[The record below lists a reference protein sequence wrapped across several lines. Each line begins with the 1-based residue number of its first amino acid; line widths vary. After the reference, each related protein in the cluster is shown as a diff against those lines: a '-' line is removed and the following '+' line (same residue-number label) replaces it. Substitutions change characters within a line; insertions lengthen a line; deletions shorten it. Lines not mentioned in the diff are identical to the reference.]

1 MRDFFKYRCK
11 RGENNE
17 AWIISFF
24 LERDGIFAVFAA
36 FNLSASFIGIN
47 HWLFW
52 DQASTYLI
60 LESLIYKKL
69 DQERYITREE
79 CIEWCGN
86 SWLPSIDD
94 SVAIKKKNY
103 TGRFFHDKFSETVMV
118 STRSSVFSDFWARK
132 PFEELQTYHAR
143 VGFDFNEE
151 KWYEENL
158 LFGRTEVHISSWS
171 QDESNSSLGFV
182 RDQTLPDPSNRL
194 VYPILNDRIGRVS
207 MYWKV

>member
-94 SVAIKKKNY
+94 SAAIKKKNY

-118 STRSSVFSDFWARK
+118 STVEIRLVRRSPAGYQSLPIKFGFLSLKTVWRTPNISRKGRIWFQRRKMVWRKSFIWQNRSSYFILVA
-132 PFEELQTYHAR
+132 
-143 VGFDFNEE
+143 
-151 KWYEENL
+151 
-158 LFGRTEVHISSWS
+158 GRI
-171 QDESNSSLGFV
+171 
-182 RDQTLPDPSNRL
+182 
-194 VYPILNDRIGRVS
+194 
-207 MYWKV
+207 K